1 MVVGNNKMTLFDY
14 LYAIS
19 LHSMYANVIPVICK
33 SVETTVIILSAMVF
47 VYKMYFTVFIADTA
61 QNTKKQTNSND
72 NIWYYGEYNSKPVQ
86 KEENTDGK
94 CKPESNADS
103 KH

>member
-1 MVVGNNKMTLFDY
+1 MTLFDY

-19 LHSMYANVIPVICK
+19 LHSMYANTIPEICK
-33 SVETTVIILSAMVF
+33 SVETIVIIPSVMF
-47 VYKMYFTVFIADTA
+47 FIYKMYLIIFTDTT
-61 QNTKKQTNSND
+61 QDTKKQTDSND
-72 NIWYYGEYNSKPVQ
+72 NTWRYEEYNSKPVQ

-94 CKPESNADS
+94 CKPESNTSNADN

>member
-1 MVVGNNKMTLFDY
+1 MNLFDY

-19 LHSMYANVIPVICK
+19 LHSMYANSIPVICK
-33 SVETTVIILSAMVF
+33 SVETIVIILSAMVF
-47 VYKMYFTVFIADTA
+47 VYKLYLTVSISDTPEDV
-61 QNTKKQTNSND
+61 KKQTNLND
-72 NIWYYGEYNSKPVQ
+72 NIWHYEEYNNKPVQ

-94 CKPESNADS
+94 CKPESDADS

>member
-1 MVVGNNKMTLFDY
+1 MTLFDY
-14 LYAIS
+14 LYAII
-19 LHSMYANVIPVICK
+19 LHSMYANAIPVICK
-33 SVETTVIILSAMVF
+33 CVETIVIIPSVMF
-47 VYKMYFTVFIADTA
+47 FIYKMYLIIFITDTT
-61 QNTKKQTNSND
+61 QDTKKQINSND

-94 CKPESNADS
+94 CKPESNTSNADN

>member
-1 MVVGNNKMTLFDY
+1 MTLIDY
-14 LYAIS
+14 LYAIL
-19 LHSMYANVIPVICK
+19 LHNAYANSISTICK
-33 SVETTVIILSAMVF
+33 TVETIVIIPSVLF
-47 VYKMYFTVFIADTA
+47 FIYKMYLIIFTDTT
-61 QNTKKQTNSND
+61 QDTKNQINSND

-94 CKPESNADS
+94 CKPESNTSNADG